1 VAPSRAHAL
10 RARAGARRLVLRALR
25 ALTISLAEH
34 PNVARV
40 RAFATAHGV
49 TLQVTRF
56 PSGTRT
62 ALDAARS
69 IGVVVGQIV
78 KSLVFVADDETIVV
92 LCSGASRVDEAKLAR
107 AAGTS
112 VRRATA
118 DEAKDATGYAI
129 GGVPPFGHARECRV
143 LCDPGLLAFDVVW
156 AACGLPDSV
165 FSITPVDLVRLSS
178 ATVTD
183 IAG

>member
-1 VAPSRAHAL
+1 
-10 RARAGARRLVLRALR
+10 
-25 ALTISLAEH
+25 
-34 PNVARV
+34 VARV
-40 RAFATAHGV
+40 RAFASAHGV
-49 TLQVTRF
+49 ALEVTRF
-56 PSGTRT
+56 PAGTRT
-62 ALDAARS
+62 AADAANA

-78 KSLVFVADDETIVV
+78 KSLVFVAGAETLVV
-92 LCSGASRVDEAKLAR
+92 LCSGASRVDESKLA
-107 AAGTS
+107 AVAGAS

-165 FSITPVDLVRLSS
+165 FSITPADLVRLSS
-178 ATVTD
+178 ATVID
-183 IAG
+183 IAV